1 MIDWELLAYYAV
13 IGELLYLGA
22 IGIIL
27 ILRSLKK

>member
-1 MIDWELLAYYAV
+1 MIDWELLAFYTI

-27 ILRSLKK
+27 ILRSLNK